1 MVAAG
6 SVGVA
11 AASVP
16 VQAGTEM
23 PGTRQVALAA
33 LHSTKTREGQ
43 ASWQAATA
51 AERAEEGLEA
61 PVALAVP
68 VVLAASVRVRP
79 VPLLTRL
86 ARHLAE
92 SGSKPPY
99 LVPRPHARAST
110 MAATVRRLMSLL
122 TCSHAGG
129 QRHRC
134 WARTWRMDVE
144 PGAGQ

>member
-16 VQAGTEM
+16 VQAGTET

-61 PVALAVP
+61 PVVP

-92 SGSKPPY
+92 LGSKPPY
-99 LVPRPHARAST
+99 LAP
-110 MAATVRRLMSLL
+110 
-122 TCSHAGG
+122 
-129 QRHRC
+129 
-134 WARTWRMDVE
+134 
-144 PGAGQ
+144 